1 MRLPGGERAV
11 VDAAKVR
18 DYLLSL
24 EHPVGRTKARFF
36 AALGF
41 TRAEWPALR
50 RALLE
55 LAASGEATPTESTRF
70 GQKYVVRGTLRG
82 PAGRAAG
89 VLSAWIVLAGEDF
102 PRLVTAYPDPG
113 STPGAAA

>member
-1 MRLPGGERAV
+1 MRLPGAERAV

-18 DYLLSL
+18 DYLLSV
-24 EHPVGRTKARFF
+24 EHPVGRAKARFF

-55 LAASGEATPTESTRF
+55 LAANGEAMPAESTRF
-70 GQKYVVRGTLRG
+70 GQKYVVRGTIRG
-82 PAGRAAG
+82 PTGRMG
-89 VLSAWIVLAGEDF
+89 QVPSAWIVLAGEDF